1 MVQLIDKYRL
11 PNDNILMWLGTS
23 DQAVNNI
30 LILAGGDMLFL
41 TALKTV
47 SLSEDKTRNDIMTL
61 DRKSFVEKYGA
72 PVSPELWDDLKKG
85 VESGEYP
92 PFLGTNALRDYRLML
107 GHYIGA
113 LSRAKDPETRIKILD
128 EIIGDCLRRRIEI
141 ERKATKPGL
150 GSVTQ
155 HSRH

>member
-1 MVQLIDKYRL
+1 MVLLIDKYRL
-11 PNDNILMWLGTS
+11 PNNNIFMWLGTS

-72 PVSPELWDDLKKG
+72 PISHELWEDLKKG

-92 PFLGTNALRDYRLML
+92 PYLGTNATRDYRSML
-107 GHYIGA
+107 RDYIGA
-113 LSRAKDPETRIKILD
+113 LSRVKDSETRIKILD
-128 EIIGDCLRRRIEI
+128 EIIGDCIRRKIEI

-150 GSVTQ
+150 SPVVQ
-155 HSRH
+155 HSRR